1 MSTQKNEKIFAEIL
15 QRESVGEMKI
25 GDKIKTARK
34 KAGLTQKAL
43 GERCQMPDS
52 QIRQYELGMVT
63 PKIEQIQRIATA
75 LKCDITDLLSLTE
88 AMPRLRNELQ
98 AEEPVSNLQKYLE
111 SIGYLILREEI
122 TKTIKKG
129 YINFEL
135 SEQQQEMLNKNG
147 YIMISEKPYYIRK
160 DSNVYRLTEK
170 QFQDM
175 EKEVISSIEFQL
187 WKYRSEENTNN
198 PE

>member
-1 MSTQKNEKIFAEIL
+1 MTI
-15 QRESVGEMKI
+15 GERI
-25 GDKIKTARK
+25 RTARK

-88 AMPRLRNELQ
+88 AIPRLRNELQ

>member
-1 MSTQKNEKIFAEIL
+1 MTI
-15 QRESVGEMKI
+15 GERI
-25 GDKIKTARK
+25 RTARK

-88 AMPRLRNELQ
+88 AMPRLHDELPP
-98 AEEPVSNLQKYLE
+98 EEPVSNLQEYLE
-111 SIGYLILREEI
+111 SIGYLVLREEI
-122 TKTIKKG
+122 TRTIKKG

-147 YIMISEKPYYIRK
+147 YIMISENPYYIRK

-170 QFQDM
+170 QFRDM

>member
-1 MSTQKNEKIFAEIL
+1 MTI
-15 QRESVGEMKI
+15 GERI
-25 GDKIKTARK
+25 RTARK

-88 AMPRLRNELQ
+88 AMPRLRDELPP
-98 AEEPVSNLQKYLE
+98 EEPVSNLQEYLE
-111 SIGYLILREEI
+111 SIGYLVLREEI
-122 TKTIKKG
+122 TRTIKKG

-147 YIMISEKPYYIRK
+147 YIMISENPYYIRK

>member
-1 MSTQKNEKIFAEIL
+1 MTI
-15 QRESVGEMKI
+15 GERI
-25 GDKIKTARK
+25 RVARK

-88 AMPRLRNELQ
+88 ATPQLQ
-98 AEEPVSNLQKYLE
+98 AAQPKEDYVSSFQEYLE
-111 SIGYLILREEI
+111 SIGYTVLREEV
-122 TKTIKKG
+122 TRTVRKG
-129 YINFEL
+129 YIDLDL
-135 SEQQQEMLNKNG
+135 SKQQQETLDKYG

-160 DSNVYRLTEK
+160 GPNIYRLTEK
-170 QFQDM
+170 QFKEM
-175 EKEVISSIEFQL
+175 ELEITSAIEFQL
-187 WKYRSEENTNN
+187 WKYRSEGSDVN